1 MAKNDV
7 GSKGITVRFDVFIS
21 CRKTGDDGRATRDS
35 LLARNVYDFLT
46 ARGMLCFLA
55 EESLLTMGQAEYKKA
70 IDEVLD
76 HVPVL
81 VVVATSPENLESKW
95 VRYEWDSFYN
105 DILGGVKRG
114 TLLSYLDGVDVKA
127 LPRTLRQTQAIQHS
141 EGALQILSTH
151 ISSALGLRQV
161 DDLTRSGQVAVDR
174 LDRLTEVMA
183 ESRLLELE
191 ITSGMF
197 GMLLSADQTARMQR
211 QIETLKNILKE
222 RSSQTD
228 PATGTAADGE
238 EPCR

>member
-1 MAKNDV
+1 M
-7 GSKGITVRFDVFIS
+7 RFDVFVS
-21 CRKTGDDGRATRDS
+21 CRKTDPDGRSTRDS

-46 ARGMLCFLA
+46 ARGVRAFLA

-81 VVVATSPENLESKW
+81 VVVATSPENLESRW
-95 VRYEWDSFYN
+95 VRYEWDSFFN

-127 LPRTLRQTQAIQHS
+127 LPRTLRQNQAIQHS
-141 EGALQILSTH
+141 EGALQILFSH
-151 ISSALGLRQV
+151 ISAALGLKQV
-161 DDLTRSGQVAVDR
+161 EDMTRSGQMAVDR

-197 GMLLSADQTARMQR
+197 GTMFSADQRARMQR
-211 QIETLKNILKE
+211 QIESLKSILKE
-222 RSSQTD
+222 RSSQHG
-228 PATGTAADGE
+228 AAADAGE
-238 EPCR
+238 PRR